1 MFLIQ
6 NILIDERLVTDRFV
20 CETNKCKGACCTLR
34 GGGGAPLLESEISF
48 IDNSL
53 PLVLPY
59 LNKHSQSILEQEGY
73 ILKNSDNSLE
83 VNCVDNKDCVFVFYE
98 NEIAKCS
105 LEKVYNEGKSQFK
118 KPLSC
123 HLFPIRV
130 RNFGGDFLS
139 FEPFDECKPATEYG
153 NTLNVTIRDFLKE
166 PLIRL
171 YGNDW
176 YEKLQEYAQQAAT
189 SDGEVL

>member
-20 CETNKCKGACCTLR
+20 CETSKCKGACCTLR
-34 GGGGAPLLESEISF
+34 GGGGAPLLESEIPQ
-48 IDNSL
+48 IDESL
-53 PLVLPY
+53 PFVIPY
-59 LNKHSQSILEQEGY
+59 LNKRSQSILKQEEY
-73 ILKNSDNSLE
+73 YEKNDDNSLE
-83 VNCVDNKDCVFVFYE
+83 IKCIDNTDCVFVFYE

-105 LEKVYNEGKSQFK
+105 LEKVYNEGVSNFK
-118 KPLSC
+118 KPISC

-139 FEPFDECKPATEYG
+139 FEPFDECKPGIENG
-153 NTLNVTIRDFLKE
+153 KTLNVQILDFLKE
-166 PLIRL
+166 PLTRL

-176 YEKLQEYAQQAAT
+176 YAKLQNYAQQAAGKE
-189 SDGEVL
+189 GEAP

>member
-6 NILIDERLVTDRFV
+6 NILIDERIVSGNFV

-34 GGGGAPLLESEISF
+34 GGGGAPLLESEVPL
-48 IDNSL
+48 IDKSL
-53 PLVLPY
+53 PFVLPY
-59 LNKHSQSILEQEGY
+59 LNKQSQTILEHEGY
-73 ILKNSDNSLE
+73 TLKGDDNSLE
-83 VNCVDNKDCVFVFYE
+83 INCIDNKDCVFVFYE

-105 LEKVYNEGKSQFK
+105 LEKVYNEGKSHFK

-139 FEPFDECKPATEYG
+139 FEPFDECKPASEYG
-153 NTLNVTIRDFLKE
+153 NALNVTIRDFLKE

-189 SDGEVL
+189 SEGEVL